1 MLVNKH
7 IRNMHRQKGWEACLE
22 INLQVVAALHR
33 FERMNPLQQFG
44 VQFWATCPW
53 MTFLS
58 FSSKNTSCRRLSLLL
73 VTIYS
78 AWAFSA
84 LFYSSTALAPGQDI
98 DCDLKS
104 ELLTLIVSSTVVAIG
119 ATLLARGP
127 AQLLGVIQ
135 GWENEY
141 FWSFAIGYLLLSA
154 LVICIFLASVSAA
167 DGTKWL
173 TTVGADLAI
182 RIFLG
187 PASKVSFRSMAMR
200 FRPQKKATAASL
212 WPEFEEEGFEL
223 CLAEIAVI
231 DDAGHVFSPSSES
244 PLRLSV
250 EVLGHPQTSVSCML
264 LSSWAQADLSDMCFQ
279 VWPQQTLIFSIFG
292 SPSTS
297 TLLASGSM
305 QAKNAEQGFQGI
317 LALHQNTQELK
328 AKLDVNI
335 NISLSI

>member
-1 MLVNKH
+1 
-7 IRNMHRQKGWEACLE
+7 
-22 INLQVVAALHR
+22 
-33 FERMNPLQQFG
+33 
-44 VQFWATCPW
+44 

-58 FSSKNTSCRRLSLLL
+58 FSSKNTSCRRWSLLL
-73 VTIYS
+73 VKIYS

-127 AQLLGVIQ
+127 AQLLFVIQ

-141 FWSFAIGYLLLSA
+141 FWSFAIGYFLLSA
-154 LVICIFLASVSAA
+154 LVICIFLASVSLA

-173 TTVGADLAI
+173 ATVGADLAI
-182 RIFLG
+182 KVFLG
-187 PASKVSFRSMAMR
+187 PASKVGSRSIAMR

-212 WPEFEEEGFEL
+212 WPEFEEKGFEL
-223 CLAEIAVI
+223 CLAEITVI
-231 DDAGHVFSPSSES
+231 DDAGHAFSPSSGS

-250 EVLGHPQTSVSCML
+250 EVLGHPQKFASCML
-264 LSSWAQADLSDMCFQ
+264 SSSWERADLSDMCFH

-292 SPSTS
+292 SPSAS
-297 TLLASGSM
+297 TLLASGTL
-305 QAKNAEQGFQGI
+305 QAKNAQQGFEGI
-317 LALHQNTQELK
+317 LALHQNTQDVK
-328 AKLDVNI
+328 AKLEVNI
-335 NISLSI
+335 EHVFPI